1 MVKGETDMRFGESLY
16 WRFKGI
22 GVWRYGWPTQVEH
35 GLVRM
40 GLWNGDMIRGSIVDP
55 NEIEIKQ

>member
-1 MVKGETDMRFGESLY
+1 MRFAESLY

-22 GVWRYGWPTQVEH
+22 GVWRYGWPTPIEH
-35 GLVRM
+35 GLVKM
-40 GLWNGDMIRGSIVDP
+40 GLWNGDRINGPIVDP